1 MGARSPVPLEKSTDG
16 RYFVVVDSK
25 RKKCVPASA
34 EKTGVVEF
42 NFMAKRWRHWAICA
56 LIVVLGTAAAR
67 LSDRV
72 RVFHQLHLKARDA
85 LFVVRGKQP
94 VSHIVILMLDQKTSD
109 TFTEL
114 ESFWQP
120 HYAKAIQAASDA
132 GAKVMAMDLAFG
144 AGVAKYEPDF
154 DPMLAGAV
162 STAAMPVIVGYATE
176 QTTSKGEQA
185 LPINILAAA
194 LGLDGFPN
202 VTVDE
207 DGFIRYQ
214 ELLEAP
220 KPDDP
225 KADRGHSFAL
235 KIAEKYFGSDLQF
248 KDGRLMLAG
257 TEIPTVKDRT
267 IAINYAGPPDTYPIV
282 SLADFLAAAGRG
294 DKEQLRKWVEGK
306 IVLLGSDSLADRDS
320 TPFFSFFGGT
330 KWLTPGVEVHANVV
344 HTLIDHNFLRLVPGW
359 AETLSLSLASVLT
372 VLIMLGVRPSLTTV
386 LLLIEAVA
394 ISVFTYM
401 LFLGGWILSPSE
413 MLLAVIFPAVGS
425 GAYRFFTTQQRGALF
440 RKAIS
445 LFVGRQVA
453 TSLDSADDI
462 SLSGRRLSVTIL
474 FSDIRGFTAFTEK
487 VCDEQGPE
495 VVVQLLNEYMTTM
508 VSIIVAHGG
517 HVNKFIGDGILAVFS
532 DDDQGAVPGDHARRA
547 VHCATR
553 MVTAPSQ
560 FKTGT
565 GIHTGLVVVGNIG
578 SAEKMEYTVLG
589 DTVNLASR
597 LESLN
602 KEQHTCLIMS
612 DATEKMLG
620 DGIEVVELGAVPV
633 RGKAVPIVLY
643 TVASLAPAPVEKEP
657 VHA

>member
-1 MGARSPVPLEKSTDG
+1 
-16 RYFVVVDSK
+16 
-25 RKKCVPASA
+25 
-34 EKTGVVEF
+34 
-42 NFMAKRWRHWAICA
+42 MAKRWRHWGICA

-67 LSDRV
+67 VSDRV
-72 RVFHQLHLKARDA
+72 RVFHQLQLKAIDA

-94 VSHIVILMLDQKTSD
+94 VSKIVILMLDQKTSD
-109 TFTEL
+109 TFTEPTT
-114 ESFWQP
+114 FWQP
-120 HYAKAIQAASDA
+120 HYAKAIQAASEA

-144 AGVAKYEPDF
+144 AGVAKWEPSF
-154 DPMLAGAV
+154 DGELAGAV
-162 STAAMPVIVGYATE
+162 STASMPVIVGYATE
-176 QTTSKGEQA
+176 QTTSEGAKT

-202 VTVDE
+202 ISE
-207 DGFIRYQ
+207 DQDHFVRYQ

-220 KPDDP
+220 NPNDP
-225 KADRGHSFAL
+225 SAEPHHSFAL
-235 KIAEKYFGSDLQF
+235 KIVEKYLGRDLQV
-248 KDGRLMLAG
+248 KGGHLMLAG
-257 TEIPTVKDRT
+257 KEIPTVKDRT
-267 IAINYAGPPDTYPIV
+267 IAINFAGPPDTYPIV
-282 SLADFLAAAGRG
+282 SLVDFLAAADRG
-294 DKEQLRKWVEGK
+294 DKDQLRKWVAGK

-330 KWLTPGVEVHANVV
+330 QWLTPGIEIHANTV
-344 HTLIDHNFLRLVPGW
+344 HTLIDGNFLRLVPDW
-359 AETLSLSLASVLT
+359 AETLSLFLASVLT
-372 VLIMLGVRPSLTTV
+372 VLIMLGVRPSLTSV
-386 LLLIEAVA
+386 LLLLEAVV

-425 GAYRFFTTQQRGALF
+425 GVYRFFTTQQRGALF
-440 RKAIS
+440 RKAVS

-453 TSLDSADDI
+453 TTLDSADDI

-487 VCDEQGPE
+487 VCEEQGPE
-495 VVVQLLNEYMTTM
+495 VVVTLLNQYMTTM
-508 VSIIVAHGG
+508 VAIIVAHGG

-620 DGIEVVELGAVPV
+620 EGIDVVELGAVPV

-643 TVASLAPAPVEKEP
+643 TVASLVSAPVEKEP
-657 VHA
+657 AHA